1 MKIFITGCAKTGT
14 TLVRRLMNAFDG
26 LKVYND
32 GEQLISFLVK
42 EDYNVVKRHTKSILS
57 GENPVI
63 YWNNKFVP
71 QTKDI
76 LEYIK
81 ANNIK
86 IIFCNRNKEDV
97 ILSFLK
103 ISEQAARDGAKRYD
117 YVESLKNELSSIID
131 FEIRYENL
139 IDNPDEVQNSLAEK
153 FNFSIKHKWSDYH
166 NWYKASKK
174 EINKGNYLVREIN
187 SSNSSK

>member
-32 GEQLISFLVK
+32 SEELISFLVEK
-42 EDYNVVKRHTKSILS
+42 DYNVVKRHARSILS
-57 GENPVI
+57 GKDPVI
-63 YWNNKFVP
+63 RWKNKTVP
-71 QTKDI
+71 PIKDI
-76 LEYIK
+76 LQYIK
-81 ANNIK
+81 QNNVK

-117 YVESLKNELSSIID
+117 YVESIKDELSSIID
-131 FEIRYENL
+131 FEIRYESL
-139 IDNPDEVQNSLAEK
+139 INNPDEVQSNLAEK
-153 FNFSIKHKWSDYH
+153 FNLSIKHKWSNYH
-166 NWYKASKK
+166 NWYKAS
-174 EINKGNYLVREIN
+174 EREVNKSNYLVREIN